1 MSFHQPVPLSL
12 NPSPAYSQSQWNQT
26 SPPTNIK
33 TPNTRS
39 EDRPCPGNSHTSA
52 EMSSQICIDT
62 PALLPWGTARSKG
75 ETPCG
80 SPSSQSESPLPP
92 ATPSPQALTLP
103 WPEQRAAERGGM
115 GRGKWIPSALVSRR
129 RREESQWLPSPRAW
143 PGDGSSRGGRAAA
156 CRQL

>member
-26 SPPTNIK
+26 PPPTNIK

-92 ATPSPQALTLP
+92 ATPSPQALTFRGQSR
-103 WPEQRAAERGGM
+103 EQQRGAGW
-115 GRGKWIPSALVSRR
+115 GG
-129 RREESQWLPSPRAW
+129 
-143 PGDGSSRGGRAAA
+143 GSGFL
-156 CRQL
+156 QL